1 MFKNRRKNR
10 QGGSQKLN
18 ASLTKIERVF
28 EKMYH
33 KKIYVGKSPMSE
45 STTKVYADLTIA
57 LMREV
62 HNKYGVSDITKVT
75 KEHIAELFQERID
88 RYHDSNTNE
97 ASNLNSIVSA
107 ITAFNSGVKETNIF
121 KRELEFGDPKGMR
134 DSLREQNVFRNSRA
148 SRTLRATPGEAMEVI
163 YKIKQSGYDTR
174 TRNTA
179 AAVSQISF
187 GTGGRIS
194 SILKLTPSDIEID
207 EKTNKI
213 RFLKDKGGLTRSV
226 EITDKDTLQF
236 LKGLTEGKKPNER
249 LFSFKRKDGT
259 FLSVAEMRKSVTT
272 VITNAGR
279 DLARTEKVKVKDR
292 DGKYKY
298 VSVPRK
304 FTPHSFR
311 KAFAL
316 QRCHDYLK
324 KIPSDPVKLQQYVQ
338 QLKDSDDKLKR
349 KIETME
355 KRINASRKS
364 HRSLRHD
371 EVAIFLVSVDLGHFR
386 KDIVT
391 SFYTTFS
398 EVQKYYDEVKK
409 TP

>member
-10 QGGSQKLN
+10 QGGTQKLN
-18 ASLTKIERVF
+18 ASLTKIEKVF

-45 STTKVYADLTIA
+45 STVKVYADLTIA
-57 LMREV
+57 LMRDV
-62 HNKYGVSDITKVT
+62 HRKYGVSDITKVK
-75 KEHIAELFQERID
+75 KEQVAELFQERID
-88 RYHDSNTNE
+88 KYHDSHTNE

-107 ITAFNSGVKETNIF
+107 VTAFTEGVKETNIF

-134 DSLREQNVFRNSRA
+134 NSLREQNVFRNSRA

-163 YKIKQSGYDTR
+163 RNIKQSGYDTR

-179 AAVSQISF
+179 AAVSQISL

-194 SILKLTPSDIEID
+194 SILKLTPADIEID

-259 FLSVAEMRKSVTT
+259 FLSVAEMRKSVTNI
-272 VITNAGR
+272 ITNAGR

-292 DGKYKY
+292 DGNYKY

-311 KAFAL
+311 KSFAL
-316 QRCHDYLK
+316 QRCHEYLR
-324 KIPSDPVKLQQYVQ
+324 KIPSDPKKLQEYVQ
-338 QLKDSDDKLKR
+338 QLKDSDPKLKS

-355 KRINASRKS
+355 KRINASRNTV
-364 HRSLRHD
+364 RQLRHD
-371 EVAIFLVSVDLGHFR
+371 EVAIFLVSKDLGHFR

-391 SFYTTFS
+391 SFYTTFA
-398 EVQKYYDEVKK
+398 EVQKYYDEV
-409 TP
+409 

>member
-107 ITAFNSGVKETNIF
+107 VTAFTEGVKETNIF

-148 SRTLRATPGEAMEVI
+148 SRTLRATPDEAMEVI
-163 YKIKQSGYDTR
+163 RKIKQSGYDTR

-259 FLSVAEMRKSVTT
+259 FLSVAEMRKSVTN

-279 DLARTEKVKVKDR
+279 DLARTEKIKVKDR

-316 QRCHDYLK
+316 QRCHEYLK

-364 HRSLRHD
+364 YRSLRHD
-371 EVAIFLVSVDLGHFR
+371 EVAIFRVSLDLGHFR

>member
-1 MFKNRRKNR
+1 VFKNRRKNR

-33 KKIYVGKSPMSE
+33 KKIHVGKSPMSE
-45 STTKVYADLTIA
+45 STVKVYADLTIS
-57 LMREV
+57 LMRDV
-62 HNKYGVSDITKVT
+62 HNKYGVSDITKVK

-88 RYHDSNTNE
+88 KYHDSNTNE

-107 ITAFNSGVKETNIF
+107 ITAFNRGVKETNIF
-121 KRELEFGDPKGMR
+121 KRELELGDPKGMR

-163 YKIKQSGYDTR
+163 RKIKQSGYDTR
-174 TRNTA
+174 TRDTA

-194 SILKLTPSDIEID
+194 SILKLTPADIEID

-259 FLSVAEMRKSVTT
+259 FLSVAEMRKSVTN
-272 VITNAGR
+272 VITNAAR

-292 DGKYKY
+292 DGNNKY
-298 VSVPRK
+298 VLVPRK

-324 KIPSDPVKLQQYVQ
+324 KIPSDPVKLQRYVQ
-338 QLKDSDDKLKR
+338 QLKDSDDKLKS

-355 KRINASRKS
+355 QRINASRKS
-364 HRSLRHD
+364 HRALRHE
-371 EVAIFLVSVDLGHFR
+371 EVAIFLVSKDLGHFR

-391 SFYTTFS
+391 SFYTTFA
-398 EVQKYYDEVKK
+398 EVQNYYNEM
-409 TP
+409 P

>member
-1 MFKNRRKNR
+1 VFKNRRKNR

-45 STTKVYADLTIA
+45 STVKVYADLTIA
-57 LMREV
+57 LMRDV
-62 HNKYGVSDITKVT
+62 HKKYGVSDITKVK
-75 KEHIAELFQERID
+75 KEHIAEIFQERID
-88 RYHDSNTNE
+88 KYHDSNTNE

-107 ITAFNSGVKETNIF
+107 ITAFNTGVKETNIF
-121 KRELEFGDPKGMR
+121 KRELELGDPKGMR

-148 SRTLRATPGEAMEVI
+148 SRTLRATPAESMQVI
-163 YKIKQSGYDTR
+163 RNIKQSGYDTR
-174 TRNTA
+174 TRDTA

-259 FLSVAEMRKSVTT
+259 FLSVAEMRKSVTN
-272 VITNAGR
+272 VITNAAR

-292 DGKYKY
+292 DGNYKY

-324 KIPSDPVKLQQYVQ
+324 KIPSDPKKLQEYVQ
-338 QLKDSDDKLKR
+338 QLKDSDPKLKN

-364 HRSLRHD
+364 IRQLRHD
-371 EVAIFLVSVDLGHFR
+371 EVAIFLTSRDLGHFR

-398 EVQKYYDEVKK
+398 EVQKYYEEVKK
-409 TP
+409 AP

>member
-1 MFKNRRKNR
+1 VFKNRRKNR

-163 YKIKQSGYDTR
+163 HKIKQSGYDTR

-236 LKGLTEGKKPNER
+236 LKGLIDGKKPNER

-259 FLSVAEMRKSVTT
+259 FLSVAEMRKSVTN
-272 VITNAGR
+272 VITNAAR
-279 DLARTEKVKVKDR
+279 DLARTEKVKVKDK

-324 KIPSDPVKLQQYVQ
+324 KIPSDPKKLQEYVQ
-338 QLKDSDDKLKR
+338 QLKDSDPKLKN

-355 KRINASRKS
+355 KRINASRKTV
-364 HRSLRHD
+364 RQLRHD
-371 EVAIFLVSVDLGHFR
+371 EVAIFLTSKDLGHFR